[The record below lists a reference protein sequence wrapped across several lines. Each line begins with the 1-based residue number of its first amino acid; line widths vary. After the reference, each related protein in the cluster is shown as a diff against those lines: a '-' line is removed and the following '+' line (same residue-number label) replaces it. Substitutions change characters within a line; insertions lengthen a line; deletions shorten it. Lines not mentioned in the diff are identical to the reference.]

1 MTGDL
6 RLDDYRYDAVRRA
19 PGWKPSY
26 MPYQSGPLSA
36 MALDR
41 NRWRDD
47 PAFLLDPALPAA
59 GRFKSLLQA
68 EGVVVRGVVRRSAK
82 PSTAR
87 RIARVSSAPL
97 PELAAKVL
105 KPSDNFAAE
114 LLLKEIGRYSR
125 GVGSTASGLV
135 VVRQVLTARGVPV
148 GTMGDGSGLSAYNR
162 QTPGGELALLRAVRA
177 SPIALT
183 FRAALPVGCVDG
195 TLRTRLCGTAAAG
208 NATAKT
214 GTLSTVRALNGWVRT
229 SSGRTAS
236 FSFMINGATDM
247 ARARTAIDQ
256 ATAVLAAA
264 PE

>member
-1 MTGDL
+1 M
-6 RLDDYRYDAVRRA
+6 
-19 PGWKPSY
+19 
-26 MPYQSGPLSA
+26 
-36 MALDR
+36 
-41 NRWRDD
+41 
-47 PAFLLDPALPAA
+47 
-59 GRFKSLLQA
+59 
-68 EGVVVRGVVRRSAK
+68 
-82 PSTAR
+82 
-87 RIARVSSAPL
+87 
-97 PELAAKVL
+97 L
-105 KPSDNFAAE
+105 KPLDNFAAE